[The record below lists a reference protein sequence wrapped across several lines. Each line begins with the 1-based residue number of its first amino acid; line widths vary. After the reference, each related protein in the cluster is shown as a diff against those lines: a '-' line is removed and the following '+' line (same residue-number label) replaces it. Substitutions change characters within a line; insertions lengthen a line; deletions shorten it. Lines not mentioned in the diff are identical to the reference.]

1 MKTLFFLFISIF
13 AFISV
18 SAVNII
24 PYPSK
29 VSGTSGKVILHE
41 KLVVNY
47 PDEFAVEGSS
57 LCNVLEKDFGISA
70 EKGTGKVAILLKRTP
85 SLLERLGEEGYQLKA
100 KNKKVVIRA
109 ATGRGIFYGIQ
120 TLRQLI
126 EKGADSNY
134 FVNGIEIEDQ
144 PRFGWRAFMLDES
157 RNFKGIKVVKELLD
171 EMALLKLNTFHWHL
185 TDDQG
190 WRIEIEKYPLLTKI
204 GARRDSTQLGVWPT
218 GWKSTV
224 YDTTPHEGFYTKA
237 QIREILQYAKERHIQ
252 VIPEI
257 EMPGHACAAI
267 ASYPWLGV
275 SKKKISVPGKFGVHY
290 DVFDFTDSR
299 VENFLKDILDEV
311 FELFPTQIVH
321 IGGDEVR
328 HDQWE
333 ASPEIN
339 KFMQENGI
347 ASYSDLQ
354 VWFTN
359 RMSKYIESKGHRM
372 MGWNDIMGV
381 HLHEYNTK
389 EQQVKE
395 QLAKSAI
402 VHFWKGDLD
411 LVKQAVSSGHD
422 IVNSYHEFTYLD
434 YNNEAIP
441 LEKAY
446 SFNPVPEGLPTQLN
460 NKILGLGCQMWGE
473 WIPTKDSMEQMVFPR
488 IAAYAEVGW
497 TPSEQKNYERF
508 EQGLSFFLKRW
519 KKAGINF
526 NKQID

>member
-1 MKTLFFLFISIF
+1 MKTLFFLLFSIF
-13 AFISV
+13 AFLSV

-29 VSGTSGKVILHE
+29 VSESSGKVVLKK
-41 KLVVNY
+41 KLVVSY
-47 PDEFAVEGSS
+47 SDDLTAEGIYLSR
-57 LCNVLEKDFGISA
+57 VLENDF
-70 EKGTGKVAILLKRTP
+70 AITTKNNKKRAVVLLKKNP
-85 SLLERLGEEGYQLKA
+85 SLLTRLGEEGYLLDA
-100 KNKKVVIRA
+100 KNNKVVIQA
-109 ATGRGIFYGIQ
+109 ATGRGVFYGIQ
-120 TLRQLI
+120 TLRQII
-126 EKGADSNY
+126 EKGSGSTC
-134 FVNGIEIEDQ
+134 FVNGVEIEDS
-144 PRFGWRAFMLDES
+144 PRFSWRAFMLDES
-157 RNFKGIKVVKELLD
+157 RNFKGMKVVKELLD

-190 WRIEIEKYPLLTKI
+190 WRIEIEKYPLLTQI
-204 GARRDSTQLGVWPT
+204 GARRDSTQSGVWPG
-218 GWKSTV
+218 GWSSTV
-224 YDTTPHEGFYTKA
+224 YDTTPHEGFYTKQ
-237 QIREILQYAKERHIQ
+237 QIREILKYAKERHIQ

-275 SKKKISVPGKFGVHY
+275 SKKKISVPAKFGVHY

-299 VENFLKDILDEV
+299 VENFLKDVLDEI
-311 FELFPTQIVH
+311 FELFPAPIVH

-333 ASPEIN
+333 SSPEIN

-347 ASYSDLQ
+347 ESYSDLQ

-381 HLHEYNTK
+381 QLHEYNK
-389 EQQVKE
+389 EEQVKE
-395 QLAKSAI
+395 KLAQSAI

-411 LVKQAVSSGHD
+411 LVKQAVSAGHE

-434 YNNEAIP
+434 YDYERIP

-446 SFNPVPEGLPTQLN
+446 SFNPVPEGLPAGLN

-473 WIPTKDSMEQMVFPR
+473 WIPTKESMEQRVFPR

-497 TPSEQKNYERF
+497 TSTEQKDYTRF
-508 EQGLSFFLKRW
+508 TEALPFFINRW
-519 KKAGINF
+519 KKAGINY
-526 NKQID
+526 NQDAE